1 MPADIAD
8 SDCFHCGLLVTTG
21 DRFSLEYQ
29 GQKKNLCCPG
39 CKAVAQSIISS
50 GMDNYYQYR
59 TTPATL
65 PEFEGEALSNQLLE
79 ELKVYDEPQLQ
90 QTFVYRQS
98 DGSFEVTLSI
108 EGITCAACV
117 WLLDKKLAAL
127 PGVQTHSVN
136 LTTHRAVISW
146 WPDQCQLSDL
156 LEAIYGLG
164 YKAYPF
170 SPTKE
175 EQYQQSEGRTALRR
189 LLLAGI
195 GMMQVMMFS
204 VPLYIGEWSGIA
216 EEYKL
221 LFRCSGLVM
230 TTAVVFYSARPF
242 FIAAWRDLRVWQLTM
257 DIPVSLAIGIAYL
270 ASVWSTLNDGPE
282 VYFDSVC
289 MFTFFLLLG
298 RFLEM
303 RARHRTGDSGNRLMQ
318 LLPNS
323 AIRLNGSEQEV
334 VVTGQ
339 LCVGDRVLVKPG
351 ATIPADAVVEEGRS
365 GVDEAALTGEGLP
378 VHKEI
383 GDMVIGGTLNIENP
397 LTLSVTGVGQDMQV
411 SMIVRL
417 LERAKQEKPGITL
430 LVNRLSSYF
439 VLAVLL
445 ISGAVAA
452 YWSFVSP
459 DDAFWIT
466 LSVLVVTCPC
476 ALSLATPAALTA
488 ATGSLNAKKILL
500 TKAHVL
506 EALPQATHVVFDKTG
521 TLTQGALSLS
531 ECEVLVCEKYGSRS
545 EEECLA
551 LASALESFSEHP
563 IARAFVS
570 GSALNEK
577 HRYIASDVKVE
588 SGKGLEG
595 IVANQRL
602 RIGTA
607 SYVSELGYSEIP
619 SPKDS
624 GQWILLGDE
633 QHALCWFR
641 LSDSLRNEALS
652 CIRQLKARGL
662 QVELLSGDP
671 SSSAAELARQLGIE
685 TVISGASPEDKLKHI
700 KTLQSSGASVVM
712 AGDGINDGPVLAQSQ
727 VSIAVGCASDLA
739 RANADILLPG
749 GELNH
754 IPFLFDK
761 AAKTQSIIKQNL
773 SWALIYNL
781 LALPLAIAGMIPP
794 YLAAAGMSASSLVVV
809 TNALRLSRD
818 KRG

>member
-8 SDCFHCGLLVTTG
+8 SECFHCGLVVTTG
-21 DRFSLEYQ
+21 DRFTLEYQ
-29 GQKKNLCCPG
+29 GQKKSLCCPG
-39 CKAVAQSIISS
+39 CQAVAQSIISS
-50 GMDNYYQYR
+50 GMDSYYQYR
-59 TTPATL
+59 TTPAAL

-79 ELKVYDEPQLQ
+79 ELRVYDDPQLQ
-90 QTFVYRQS
+90 QTLVYQQA
-98 DGSFEVTLSI
+98 DGSVEITLSI

-117 WLLDKKLAAL
+117 WLLDKKLAVL
-127 PGVQTHSVN
+127 PGVETVSVN
-136 LTTHRAVISW
+136 LTTHRAVIGW
-146 WPDQCQLSDL
+146 WPDQCKLSDL
-156 LEAIYGLG
+156 LEAIYSLG

-175 EQYQQSEGRTALRR
+175 EQYQQQEGRTALRR
-189 LLLAGI
+189 LMLAGI
-195 GMMQVMMFS
+195 GMMQVMMFTL
-204 VPLYIGEWSGIA
+204 PLYIGEWSGIA
-216 EEYKL
+216 EEYKQ
-221 LFRCSGLVM
+221 LFRWSGLIL
-230 TTAVVFYSARPF
+230 TTPVVLYSARPF
-242 FIAAWRDLRVWQLTM
+242 FIAAWRDLRVRQLTM

-270 ASVWSTLNDGPE
+270 ASVWSTLSDGPE

-303 RARHRTGDSGNRLMQ
+303 RVRHRAGDSGNRLMQ

-323 AIRLNGSEQEV
+323 AIRLIEGEQQV
-334 VVTGQ
+334 VVTRQ

-351 ATIPADAVVEEGRS
+351 ATVPADGVVEEGSS

-378 VHKEI
+378 VHKSM
-383 GDMVIGGTLNIENP
+383 GDKVIGGTINIENP
-397 LTLSVTGVGQDMQV
+397 LTVNLTEVGQEMQI
-411 SMIVRL
+411 SLIMRL

-430 LVNRLSSYF
+430 MVNRLSSYF
-439 VLAVLL
+439 VLAVL
-445 ISGAVAA
+445 IIAGSVAV

-459 DDAFWIT
+459 ENAFWIT

-488 ATGSLNAKKILL
+488 ATGRLSAKKILL

-506 EALPQATHVVFDKTG
+506 EALPKVTHVIFDKTG
-521 TLTQGALSLS
+521 TLTQGTLSVS
-531 ECEVLVCEKYGSRS
+531 DCETLGSQS
-545 EEECLA
+545 KEECLA

-563 IARAFVS
+563 IAHAFDH
-570 GSALNEK
+570 ALNEK
-577 HRYIASDVKVE
+577 HRFVASNIAVE
-588 SGKGLEG
+588 SGRGIEG
-595 IVANQRL
+595 RIGNRTL

-607 SYVSELGYSEIP
+607 SYVGEFAYPEPLKTER
-619 SPKDS
+619 S

-633 QHALCWFR
+633 CKPLCWFR
-641 LSDSLRNEALS
+641 LSDQLRAESKS
-652 CIRQLKARGL
+652 CIERLKARGL

-671 SSSAAELARQLGIE
+671 SSSAPELARHLGIDK
-685 TVISGASPEDKLKHI
+685 VIFGASPEDKLNHI
-700 KTLQSSGASVVM
+700 KKLQSAGASVVM
-712 AGDGINDGPVLAQSQ
+712 VGDGINDGPVLARSQ

-739 RANADILLPG
+739 RANADVLLPG

-761 AAKTQSIIKQNL
+761 AVTTQRIIKQNL

-781 LALPLAIAGMIPP
+781 LALPLAVAGMIPP
-794 YLAAAGMSASSLVVV
+794 YLAAVGMSGSSLVVV

-818 KRG
+818 KTG